1 MDYILPSSV
10 KSKLL
15 RFALAKT
22 GFLDTDALDLDKL
35 NFSIGRNSNAEF
47 RDVGLR
53 LEKIAA
59 LLQLPPSIRLLAA
72 RAVLVRVTIA
82 GDLSIAA
89 EIDGIELRARIEESD
104 DTKEYERSS
113 ESQKTPQHRKTAR
126 RIPKTPLHDTGGH
139 VRYDEEESHLPTT
152 QDLAKSFV
160 KEETIE
166 ERQELEAAILSQSKN
181 IDESVFSE
189 TSDEGGLGTGNAL
202 GLPTFLAGILK
213 GIVDR
218 LQVKVS
224 NVNIRCDAELPS
236 QATCPSDVRRP
247 VSIALNI
254 ASIKVDPVTSAD
266 PVSGSSSSDS
276 STYVGR
282 RRITFEDFSLDMLC
296 DASPRLAA
304 SAPSSPAVPAQPFR
318 TQSSA
323 TTQASTQSDATI
335 ATYPDHLP
343 ATVLPTLRGEAASS
357 HGSEPSTPTREAL
370 MSHSPHSIGTPGFSP
385 VSGADRFKDA
395 DEHDDDDNDNNDNNG
410 NNENDSLS
418 MADSSEIRAGEDS
431 HSYTSRRSQASSD
444 QSQAYNDMAQ
454 SQVLSA
460 SMLEFRSASGYL
472 SEGLGHP
479 LPSSET
485 EISKVMPNSVS
496 EFGDECLT
504 SSSHSPTHGDDVIE
518 SRPCSPQSDE
528 QSSAEMTES
537 RMWSSE
543 AGTSMYMSA
552 TGDESPPLPDYPG
565 RYRVPGGF
573 SDESYDESLSTSTPT
588 LRSVGGTSVGE
599 PEDKALTPRGFQ
611 SFADIS
617 PANSPPYDPEQATSA
632 GSGPGQVRKRLL
644 TLDTIVVRLP
654 ANGTSITQDD
664 SVSRSTVF
672 DPSPQNSASAS
683 VFGRNMPGTFSN
695 YADLGASRRLQSS
708 YIQDQPSVPDLGTKR
723 SSSAAA
729 LDIDLSVLS
738 IQADTVAL
746 RSLHQLTRLIEPTA
760 TSAKSSQEKNSRQ
773 TKQSN
778 LPRLTLRLG
787 LLRLAFLERVEEVPS
802 HSTIT
807 PLPMELKLQPALVRV
822 TGRDITFGL
831 TPTST
836 VPDIMFAIRRLTA
849 GPDNKDFFYFPK
861 LGSAQHGKVDA
872 PDVLIKVQRSQ
883 VTLQNKPIVDV
894 RAYLRP
900 MYLDF
905 DLPAIDQALGS
916 FGGLSGVVELSASM
930 LSNSSDQADVPPSPQ
945 RRGVRFSE
953 DAKPPA
959 DPTDTPEVKININL
973 QGASIGLK
981 SDSCS
986 LELQCSALKLNARHN
1001 YVLVTMGSV
1010 KFSERAGAG
1019 QKSAP
1024 RFTIQFKDLKLEHLL
1039 APDDNDLERLLSLI
1053 TPSKNKYEN
1062 DDDILLDTLIRQ
1074 RRKGPILRV
1083 KIVSVQATVK
1093 CWSFLSD
1100 LKSLGQ
1106 VLSKLSAVAK
1116 YLPEDDRPGLL
1127 VLPRITDM
1135 NARLPVND
1143 HFGMLEISCRDIQ
1156 MAQIGLPALVAL
1168 SIGSIC
1174 AGPLDGLDLVHE
1186 LVRPAEQLPMIM
1198 MRMIGD
1204 EIEPT
1209 IKVKLFNLC
1218 VEYSVSTLVALSGSG
1233 APMET
1238 ENAVNN
1244 MATSILNLAA
1254 VEIEETLCSPSS
1266 ESRASARPARKM
1278 GVEVLLR
1285 DCAIGLKPQDSSA
1298 KGVFVLA
1305 DTKLSTVVPPEDVFS
1320 ATLSLRKA
1328 SLHIV
1333 DKELDSTQATEVAL
1347 RSVPTTDRVSSH
1359 LAAKGFVSVSSIMKA
1374 QVIMNIIEDRNENT
1388 RSVDVE
1394 VRDEL
1399 FLLETCADSTQTL
1412 ISILNG
1418 LSPPTPPDN
1427 EPKFR
1432 TETMT
1437 VDDMMASFSGDAFE
1451 KDATIRS
1458 TIFDADDTPPSS
1470 EMEAPLQESIMS
1482 NSDYGPLEQDES
1494 LDLAEGDQFAESFLE
1509 DEDYLEIP
1517 DSSASRHMST
1527 DDLWE
1532 SAQRQCRQQSG
1543 GDAIQP
1549 RPFHFSD
1556 QQIDK
1561 AQSMVLGAQ
1570 YRFNTPATPFNA
1582 SKMTQHIEAFPLQF
1596 RVRDVHLIWNLYD
1609 GYDWEETRNTISEA
1623 VEEVEQKLE
1632 ERKQRRRRSAE
1643 PEDEEESV
1651 IGDCLFNSIYIGVSS
1666 NREAGDIR
1674 RQISRG
1680 IDDLASESESYA
1692 TSGTSR
1698 PSQYATGR
1706 QGRQPTLKKK
1716 LRLARSKAHKIAFE
1730 LKGVSIDFSLHP
1742 PSSGEVQSSI
1752 DVRLQ
1757 DFEIFD
1763 NIPTSTW
1770 RKFLTYYHDEENMRE
1785 LRKPMIH
1792 IEMLT
1797 LRPVAE
1803 LTATELSLR
1812 VSVLPLRLH
1821 VDQDALDFITRFFE
1835 FKPKSATLAAPSD
1848 PPFIQRIEV
1857 NTVLLSLDYKPKKV
1871 DYGGIRS
1878 GHAGEFKNFVILDR
1892 AAIKLK
1898 HVIVYGVKGF
1908 DALHPTL
1915 SDIWTPDVIKNQLPG
1930 VLAGL
1935 APLRS
1940 FVSLG
1945 AGVRDIV
1952 AIPVREYKKD
1962 GRLVRSVQKGAFH
1975 FARNTTAEL
1984 ARLGAKIAV
1993 GTQTVLT
2000 GFEET
2005 LGRAHERASVE
2016 GDERE
2021 DRRLVSNYADQ
2032 PLGVLQGIVSGRRQ
2046 LERDLLTAK
2055 DAFIAVQGEMVD
2067 AGSAAGAAQ
2076 AFARHAPTII
2086 LRPVIGASRAVGQT
2100 LMGVGNQV
2108 DRANVRRNEDKY
2120 KSR

>member
-1 MDYILPSSV
+1 M
-10 KSKLL
+10 
-15 RFALAKT
+15 
-22 GFLDTDALDLDKL
+22 
-35 NFSIGRNSNAEF
+35 
-47 RDVGLR
+47 
-53 LEKIAA
+53 
-59 LLQLPPSIRLLAA
+59 
-72 RAVLVRVTIA
+72 RVTIA

-104 DTKEYERSS
+104 DTKECERPS
-113 ESQKTPQHRKTAR
+113 ESQTTPQHRKTAR

-139 VRYDEEESHLPTT
+139 VRYDEEDSHLPTT

-189 TSDEGGLGTGNAL
+189 ASDEGGLGTGNAL

-218 LQVKVS
+218 LQVKIS

-236 QATCPSDVRRP
+236 QVSCPSDGRRP

-254 ASIKVDPVTSAD
+254 ASIKVDAVTSED
-266 PVSGSSSSDS
+266 PASSSSSSAS

-296 DASPRLAA
+296 DASPKLAT
-304 SAPSSPAVPAQPFR
+304 SAPSSPAVPARPLR
-318 TQSSA
+318 TQSSGSA
-323 TTQASTQSDATI
+323 ETSTQSDATI
-335 ATYPDHLP
+335 ATDSDHLP
-343 ATVLPTLRGEAASS
+343 ATVLPMRRGETASS
-357 HGSEPSTPTREAL
+357 HSSEPSTPTLERL
-370 MSHSPHSIGTPGFSP
+370 MSHPSQSIGTAGFSP
-385 VSGADRFKDA
+385 VSGTDRFKDA
-395 DEHDDDDNDNNDNNG
+395 DEHDDDDNDNNDSND
-410 NNENDSLS
+410 NDSLS

-460 SMLEFRSASGYL
+460 SMLEFRSTSGYL
-472 SEGLGHP
+472 SEGLEHP
-479 LPSSET
+479 LSSSET
-485 EISKVMPNSVS
+485 VISKVIPNSVS
-496 EFGDECLT
+496 EIGDERLT
-504 SSSHSPTHGDDVIE
+504 SSSHSPTHGDDAID

-528 QSSAEMTES
+528 QPSAEMTES
-537 RMWSSE
+537 QMWGSE

-552 TGDESPPLPDYPG
+552 TGDESLPSPDYPG

-573 SDESYDESLSTSTPT
+573 SDESYHESLSTSTPT
-588 LRSVGGTSVGE
+588 LRSVGDTSVGE
-599 PEDKALTPRGFQ
+599 PEDKASTPRGFQ
-611 SFADIS
+611 SLADIS
-617 PANSPPYDPEQATSA
+617 PDNSPPYDPEQAASA
-632 GSGPGQVRKRLL
+632 ESGHGQVRKRLL

-654 ANGTSITQDD
+654 ATGTSITQDD
-664 SVSRSTVF
+664 SVARSTVF
-672 DPSPQNSASAS
+672 DPSPQNSVSAS

-695 YADLGASRRLQSS
+695 YADMGASRRLQSS
-708 YIQDQPSVPDLGTKR
+708 YIQDQTSIPDLGTKR

-729 LDIDLSVLS
+729 LDIDLGVLS

-746 RSLHQLTRLIEPTA
+746 RSSHQLTRLIEPNA

-773 TKQSN
+773 AKQST

-787 LLRLAFLERVEEVPS
+787 LLRLAFLERMEEVPA
-802 HSTIT
+802 HSADT
-807 PLPMELKLQPALVRV
+807 PLPMGLKLQPALIRV
-822 TGRDITFGL
+822 TGRDVTFGL

-836 VPDIMFAIRRLTA
+836 APDIMFAIRRLTA
-849 GPDNKDFFYFPK
+849 GPDNKDFFCFPK
-861 LGSAQHGKVDA
+861 SGSAQHGKVDA
-872 PDVLIKVQRSQ
+872 PDVLVKVQRSQ

-905 DLPAIDQALGS
+905 DLPAIDQALAS

-930 LSNSSDQADVPPSPQ
+930 LSNGPDQADIAPSPQ

-953 DAKPPA
+953 DAKPPV
-959 DPTDTPEVKININL
+959 DPTNSPEVKININL
-973 QGASIGLK
+973 QGASVGLK

-986 LELQCSALKLNARHN
+986 LDLQCSALKLNARHN

-1019 QKSAP
+1019 QKSAS
-1024 RFTIQFKDLKLEHLL
+1024 RFTVQSKDLKLEHLL

-1093 CWSFLSD
+1093 CWSFVND
-1100 LKSLGQ
+1100 LKSLGE

-1127 VLPRITDM
+1127 VLPRITDV

-1143 HFGMLEISCRDIQ
+1143 DFGMLEISCRDLQ

-1168 SIGSIC
+1168 SVGSIC

-1209 IKVKLFNLC
+1209 VKVKLFNLC
-1218 VEYSVSTLVALSGSG
+1218 VEYSVSTLVALSGSS
-1233 APMET
+1233 APLET
-1238 ENAVNN
+1238 ENAVND

-1254 VEIEETLCSPSS
+1254 VEIEETLCTPAS

-1305 DTKLSTVVPPEDVFS
+1305 DTKLSTVVPPGDVFS

-1333 DKELDSTQATEVAL
+1333 DKEPDSTQATEVAL

-1374 QVIMNIIEDRNENT
+1374 QAILNIIEDKNENT
-1388 RSVDVE
+1388 RSVDIE

-1418 LSPPTPPDN
+1418 LSPPTPPDD

-1437 VDDMMASFSGDAFE
+1437 VDDMMASFSGDAYE
-1451 KDATIRS
+1451 KDATTQS
-1458 TIFDADDTPPSS
+1458 TLFDADDTPPLS
-1470 EMEAPLQESIMS
+1470 EVEASLQESIMS

-1494 LDLAEGDQFAESFLE
+1494 FDLAEGDQYAESLLE
-1509 DEDYLEIP
+1509 EEDYLEIP
-1517 DSSASRHMST
+1517 DSPASKHLST

-1532 SAQRQCRQQSG
+1532 SAQRQCCQQSG
-1543 GDAIQP
+1543 GDATQP
-1549 RPFHFSD
+1549 MLFHFSD

-1582 SKMTQHIEAFPLQF
+1582 SKVTQHIEAFPLQV

-1609 GYDWEETRNTISEA
+1609 GYDWEKTRNTISEA

-1643 PEDEEESV
+1643 AEDEEESV

-1698 PSQYATGR
+1698 PSQYATGW

-1785 LRKPMIH
+1785 LEKPMIH
-1792 IEMLT
+1792 IEILT

-1812 VSVLPLRLH
+1812 VSIH
-1821 VDQDALDFITRFFE
+1821 
-1835 FKPKSATLAAPSD
+1835 
-1848 PPFIQRIEV
+1848 
-1857 NTVLLSLDYKPKKV
+1857 
-1871 DYGGIRS
+1871 
-1878 GHAGEFKNFVILDR
+1878 
-1892 AAIKLK
+1892 
-1898 HVIVYGVKGF
+1898 
-1908 DALHPTL
+1908 
-1915 SDIWTPDVIKNQLPG
+1915 
-1930 VLAGL
+1930 
-1935 APLRS
+1935 
-1940 FVSLG
+1940 
-1945 AGVRDIV
+1945 
-1952 AIPVREYKKD
+1952 
-1962 GRLVRSVQKGAFH
+1962 
-1975 FARNTTAEL
+1975 
-1984 ARLGAKIAV
+1984 
-1993 GTQTVLT
+1993 
-2000 GFEET
+2000 ET
-2005 LGRAHERASVE
+2005 IMTS
-2016 GDERE
+2016 
-2021 DRRLVSNYADQ
+2021 
-2032 PLGVLQGIVSGRRQ
+2032 
-2046 LERDLLTAK
+2046 DLLTRPGFRSSTA
-2055 DAFIAVQGEMVD
+2055 
-2067 AGSAAGAAQ
+2067 SAC
-2076 AFARHAPTII
+2076 R
-2086 LRPVIGASRAVGQT
+2086 SRCP
-2100 LMGVGNQV
+2100 
-2108 DRANVRRNEDKY
+2108 
-2120 KSR
+2120 